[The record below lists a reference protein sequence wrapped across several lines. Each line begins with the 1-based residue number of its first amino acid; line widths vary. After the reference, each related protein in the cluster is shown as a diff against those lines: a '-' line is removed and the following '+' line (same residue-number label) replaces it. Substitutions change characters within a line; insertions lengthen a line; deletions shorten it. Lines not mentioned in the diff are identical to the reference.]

1 MRIRKRLPLVFTVL
15 AIAAAIAVAVQV
27 RKHAPPEPARLLPTA
42 DGYFYVNLKWI
53 RRVDIARQLPPVPH
67 DAEYEQFIQATGFQ
81 FERDLDQAAFAIHY
95 PSSFPG
101 AGAGG
106 PDSPRFSE
114 IFVGKVDG
122 ELLRA
127 YLHKLASSVEPYG
140 SVDVYNIPL
149 EGRTV
154 RVAIL
159 SVDMVAA
166 SNHPDPRA
174 IQGIIDRS
182 RKAAWPFGGAI
193 LLRQYYK
200 QVPLAS
206 LAWAIFKVDPSTSRV
221 RPSSMDLSLLFSKPA
236 VVVTSARYLGAIH
249 VRAEAFTDSEDE
261 ARHVTDQVSAFL
273 SVFHAAES
281 TVSGQGSDRDVKQ
294 FFDSVKIEQHDN
306 NAVLTAAVPP
316 GFIRKAVA
324 EPPKE
329 LEPPSK

>member
-1 MRIRKRLPLVFTVL
+1 MRIRKRLPLIFTVL
-15 AIAAAIAVAVQV
+15 AIAAAVAVAVQV

-53 RRVDIARQLPPVPH
+53 RRVDIAGQLPPVPH
-67 DAEYEQFIQATGFQ
+67 DPEYEQFIQATGFQ
-81 FERDLDQAAFAIHY
+81 FERDLDQAAFAVHY
-95 PSSFPG
+95 PSSLPG
-101 AGAGG
+101 AAAGAAGA

-114 IFVGKVDG
+114 IFVGKIDG
-122 ELLRA
+122 ERLRD

-140 SVDVYNIPL
+140 TVDVYSIPL

-182 RKAAWPFGGAI
+182 RKVAWPFGGAV

-206 LAWAIFKVDPSTSRV
+206 LAWAIFKVDPSGARARS
-221 RPSSMDLSLLFSKPA
+221 SSMDLSLLFSKPT
-236 VVVTSARYLGAIH
+236 VVVASARYLGAIH

-261 ARHVTDQVSAFL
+261 ARHVIDQVSTFL

-281 TVSGQGSDRDVKQ
+281 TASGQGSDPDVKQ
-294 FFDSVKIEQHDN
+294 FFDSVKVEQQNDR
-306 NAVLTAAVPP
+306 AVLTAAVPP

-324 EPPKE
+324 EPP
-329 LEPPSK
+329 SK